1 MDENWNNNWTY
12 SHTHWLRGAC
22 NSFFPHR
29 RFAPRGRLL
38 AKHTHMVAC
47 GKCKDLTDEWRQ
59 LPKCNFVFNSRF
71 ETEWHRVAAGVCTTD
86 WFVRLI
92 RNICNFR
99 KPYIGY
105 GMRPAY
111 THTTLT
117 VCVGILI
124 LFVTNSR
131 GFSRVHIHTCV
142 VGVHSTYSSL
152 SKSQRTF
159 QYVCLRAFFV
169 FFSSNFI
176 SVEWIVWRREWKTQN
191 GMLTCDIRSDF
202 DPESRRSANRKC
214 HIVKVVG
221 AWAGAVSPIFFP
233 HSPTSLSL
241 FLLSAGYLY
250 ASGSICSVSLVAW
263 HTCFII
269 TQLTTSQA
277 FFFRLLIVHVKKQ
290 FFVCPLSRRE
300 LKSKVPFVVLWRWW
314 TDRLV
319 NGRKY
324 IKKNCVNPNVKM
336 DKWNIVTDYHL
347 FRSGG
352 PVFSLDCF
360 SLDASMSGVVLI
372 EFSMQCPSADRASMW
387 PIGFI
392 GRMWIYFSIFR
403 FIVAQLIEYIR
414 MWG

>member
-1 MDENWNNNWTY
+1 MCVCERFLFSFRPISFRWNELFGEENEKHKMECSHVTY
-12 SHTHWLRGAC
+12 DQISIPSRGEVQIE
-22 NSFFPHR
+22 NVTLSRLLELGPEQSRQFFFP
-29 RFAPRGRLL
+29 
-38 AKHTHMVAC
+38 
-47 GKCKDLTDEWRQ
+47 
-59 LPKCNFVFNSRF
+59 
-71 ETEWHRVAAGVCTTD
+71 
-86 WFVRLI
+86 I
-92 RNICNFR
+92 R
-99 KPYIGY
+99 P
-105 GMRPAY
+105 PP
-111 THTTLT
+111 
-117 VCVGILI
+117 
-124 LFVTNSR
+124 
-131 GFSRVHIHTCV
+131 
-142 VGVHSTYSSL
+142 SL
-152 SKSQRTF
+152 S
-159 QYVCLRAFFV
+159 
-169 FFSSNFI
+169 FSS
-176 SVEWIVWRREWKTQN
+176 R
-191 GMLTCDIRSDF
+191 LDIYMQVVQ
-202 DPESRRSANRKC
+202 SARFLWSHGIRALSSHNSQLRK
-214 HIVKVVG
+214 H
-221 AWAGAVSPIFFP
+221 
-233 HSPTSLSL
+233 
-241 FLLSAGYLY
+241 
-250 ASGSICSVSLVAW
+250 
-263 HTCFII
+263 
-269 TQLTTSQA
+269 

-324 IKKNCVNPNVKM
+324 IEKNCVNSNVKI